1 MLYFFFFLINFSHL
15 SFLLVFFISYDCFM
29 LTLKGFVTLVG
40 YVLNV
45 TSRV

>member
-29 LTLKGFVTLVG
+29 LILKGTLVG